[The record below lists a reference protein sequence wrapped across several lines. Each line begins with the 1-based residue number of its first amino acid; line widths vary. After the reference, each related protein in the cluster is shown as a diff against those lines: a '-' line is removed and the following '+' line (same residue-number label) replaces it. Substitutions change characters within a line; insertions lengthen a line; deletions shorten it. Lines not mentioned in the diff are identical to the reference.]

1 MYRPIEA
8 AQMTTATRLQTPTSD
23 PTLGVSKNTYADVSG
38 VLLVNWKSYG
48 GTETTINGVLSVED
62 TAQIVCWYR
71 PDIQSD
77 CRLVRLADG
86 ATYEIIGEPENIEMR
101 NQFLKFKVRRVK
113 RRAAA
118 LTEQQKAAC
127 VNLRKSCKQN

>member
-23 PTLGVSKNTYADVSG
+23 KVLGVSKKTYAEIAG
-38 VLLVNWKSYG
+38 VVMVNWKSYG
-48 GTETTINGVLSVED
+48 GTETTSNGVLSVED

-71 PDIQSD
+71 PDIRSD
-77 CRLVRLADG
+77 CRLVRLSDG
-86 ATYEIIGEPENIEMR
+86 AVYEIIGEPENIEMR

-113 RRAAA
+113 GGA
-118 LTEQQKAAC
+118 
-127 VNLRKSCKQN
+127 